1 MYSKSNTKNSEI
13 GLFIIGVMPNLDTL
27 DTFITRSI
35 AHTTINCKVIISITL
50 IQDFTYKF

>member
-27 DTFITRSI
+27 YTFITRSI